1 MIAEAHRREH
11 RTRRAFRR
19 GRMAALEFDAG
30 TKFLD
35 HPDVELWEV
44 SLATFIGTAVQ
55 GSVGRQLPR
64 LVTDAGLT
72 DVRTT
77 PHVIPSD
84 AGFFRRLRGHP
95 LSEPV
100 EAGVF
105 TGQRADGWWTAM
117 EDAMTSG
124 HFTGGATAFVVPGTL
139 R

>member
-1 MIAEAHRREH
+1 
-11 RTRRAFRR
+11 
-19 GRMAALEFDAG
+19 MAALEFDAG
-30 TKFLD
+30 TMFLD
-35 HPDVELWEV
+35 RPDVELWEV
-44 SLATFIGTAVQ
+44 IRATFIGTAVQ

-84 AGFFRRLRGHP
+84 AGFFRRLLGHP
-95 LSEPV
+95 VSELA

-105 TGQRADGWWTAM
+105 TPQRADGWWTAM

-124 HFTGGATAFVVPGTL
+124 HFTGGATAFVVSGTIW
-139 R
+139 